1 MKLALKLEEKLAN
14 YSMQD
19 LKDLREE
26 TGAGLAD
33 VKKALEEA
41 NGDREEALKIIRV
54 KGLKSLSKREGRS
67 AGAGL
72 IAAKVTDTK
81 AGQRG
86 TMVEV
91 NAETD
96 FVVKTDKFIAMAD
109 KILDA
114 AAASGAAS
122 VEELLAAKSAD
133 GTVKDTLDAVAAI
146 IGEKLEVGNVRQVEG
161 EAVDVYLHRSSQD
174 LPPTVGV
181 LVATDKAGAEVA
193 HDVAMHIAAYSPEY
207 LSCEDVPAAEV
218 EKERATLTETTKAEG
233 KPEAAVAKI
242 VEGRMKGFYK
252 DCVLLE
258 QPFAKDPKTTV
269 GKIVEASKGKVT
281 AFARLQAGE

>member
-1 MKLALKLEEKLAN
+1 MAKYN
-14 YSMQD
+14 MQD
-19 LKDLREE
+19 LKDLRED

-54 KGLKSLSKREGRS
+54 KGLKSLSKRDGRT

-72 IAAKVTDTK
+72 IAAKVT
-81 AGQRG
+81 AGHG

-109 KILDA
+109 AVLQA
-114 AAASGAAS
+114 AVSSGADN
-122 VEELLAAKSAD
+122 VEALMGAKTKE
-133 GTVKDTLDAVAAI
+133 GTVKDTVDAVASI
-146 IGEKLEVGNVRQVEG
+146 IGEKLDVANVCQIEG
-161 EAVDVYLHRSSQD
+161 DVVDVYLHRSSPD

-181 LVATDKAGAEVA
+181 MVATDSKAKEVA
-193 HDVAMHIAAYSPEY
+193 HDVAMHIAAYSPAY
-207 LSCEDVPAAEV
+207 LNRDEIPAADI
-218 EKERATLTETTKAEG
+218 EKERETLTEATKAEG
-233 KPEAAVAKI
+233 KPEAALAKI
-242 VEGRMKGFYK
+242 VEGRMNGFYK
-252 DCVLLE
+252 ENVLLD
-258 QPFAKDPKTTV
+258 QPYAKDPKTTV
-269 GKIVEASKGKVT
+269 GKIVAATGGKVT

>member
-1 MKLALKLEEKLAN
+1 MAK

-81 AGQRG
+81 GGQRG

-96 FVVKTDKFIAMAD
+96 FVVKTDKFIDMAD

-114 AAASGAAS
+114 AAASGAAT

-133 GTVKDTLDAVAAI
+133 GTVKDTVDAIAAI

-181 LVATDKAGAEVA
+181 LVATDKAGADVA

-207 LSCEDVPAAEV
+207 LSREDVPAAEV

-233 KPEAAVAKI
+233 KPDAVVAKI

>member
-1 MKLALKLEEKLAN
+1 MAN
-14 YSMQD
+14 FSMQD
-19 LKDLREE
+19 LKELREE

-41 NGDREEALKIIRV
+41 NGDRDEALKIIRV

-72 IAAKVTDTK
+72 IAAKVVDTK
-81 AGQRG
+81 GGQRG
-86 TMVEV
+86 ALVEV

-109 KILDA
+109 KVLEA
-114 AAASGAAS
+114 AAESGAAT
-122 VEELLAAKSAD
+122 VDELMKAKTAD
-133 GTVKDTLDAVAAI
+133 GTVKDTVDAVAAI

-181 LVATDKAGAEVA
+181 LVATDKAGASAA
-193 HDVAMHIAAYSPEY
+193 HDVAMHIAAYSPDY
-207 LSCEDVPAAEV
+207 LSREDVPAEDI
-218 EKERATLTETTKAEG
+218 EKERATLTEATKAEG
-233 KPEAAVAKI
+233 KPEAAIAKI
-242 VEGRMKGFYK
+242 VEGRMNGFFK
-252 DCVLLE
+252 ENVLLD

-269 GKIVEASKGKVT
+269 GKIVEATKGKVT

>member
-1 MKLALKLEEKLAN
+1 MAK

-19 LKDLREE
+19 LKELREE

-41 NGDREEALKIIRV
+41 EGDREKALQIIRV

-67 AGAGL
+67 AGMGL
-72 IAAKVTDTK
+72 IAAKITDT
-81 AGQRG
+81 AVGQRG
-86 TMVEV
+86 TLVEV

-96 FVVKTDKFIAMAD
+96 FVVKTEKFINMAEVV
-109 KILDA
+109 LQA
-114 AAASGAAS
+114 AAESGAS
-122 VEELLAAKSAD
+122 TTEELMKAKTAD
-133 GTVKDTLDAVAAI
+133 GTVKDTIDAVAAI
-146 IGEKLEVGNVRQVEG
+146 IGEKLDVANVRQVEG
-161 EAVDVYLHRSSQD
+161 EAVDVYLHKSSQD

-181 LVATDKAGAEVA
+181 LVATDKAGAGVA

-207 LSCEDVPAAEV
+207 LSRDEVPAEAV
-218 EKERATLTETTKAEG
+218 EKERETLTEATIAEG

-242 VEGRMKGFYK
+242 VEGKMNGFFK
-252 DCVLLE
+252 ENVLLD
-258 QPFAKDPKTTV
+258 QPYAKDPKTTV

-281 AFARLQAGE
+281 GFARLQAGE

>member
-1 MKLALKLEEKLAN
+1 MKLALKLEEKLAK

-81 AGQRG
+81 GGQRG

-96 FVVKTDKFIAMAD
+96 FVVKTDKFIDMAD

-114 AAASGAAS
+114 AAASGAAT

-133 GTVKDTLDAVAAI
+133 GTVKDTVDAIAAI

-181 LVATDKAGAEVA
+181 LVATDKAGADVA

-207 LSCEDVPAAEV
+207 LSREDVPAAEV

-233 KPEAAVAKI
+233 KPDAVVAKI

>member
-1 MKLALKLEEKLAN
+1 MAK

-19 LKDLREE
+19 LKELREE

-41 NGDREEALKIIRV
+41 EGDREKALQIIRV

-67 AGAGL
+67 AGMGL
-72 IAAKVTDTK
+72 IAAKITDTA

-86 TMVEV
+86 TLVEV

-96 FVVKTDKFIAMAD
+96 FVVKTEKFINMAEVV
-109 KILDA
+109 LQA
-114 AAASGAAS
+114 AAESGAS
-122 VEELLAAKSAD
+122 TTEELMKAKTAD
-133 GTVKDTLDAVAAI
+133 GTVKDTIDAVAAI
-146 IGEKLEVGNVRQVEG
+146 IGEKLDVANVRQVEG
-161 EAVDVYLHRSSQD
+161 EAVDVYLHKSSQD

-181 LVATDKAGAEVA
+181 LVATDKAGAGVA

-207 LSCEDVPAAEV
+207 LSRDDVPAEAV
-218 EKERATLTETTKAEG
+218 AKERETLTEATIAEG

-242 VEGRMKGFYK
+242 VEGKMNGFFK
-252 DCVLLE
+252 ENVLLD
-258 QPFAKDPKTTV
+258 QPYAKDPKTTV
-269 GKIVEASKGKVT
+269 GKIVEAAKGKVT
-281 AFARLQAGE
+281 GFARLQAGE

>member
-1 MKLALKLEEKLAN
+1 MKLALKLEEKLAK

-133 GTVKDTLDAVAAI
+133 GTVKDTVDAVAAI

-181 LVATDKAGAEVA
+181 LVATDKAGADVA

-207 LSCEDVPAAEV
+207 LSREDVPAAEV

-233 KPEAAVAKI
+233 KPDAVVAKI
-242 VEGRMKGFYK
+242 VEGRMRGFYK

>member
-1 MKLALKLEEKLAN
+1 MAN

-41 NGDREEALKIIRV
+41 NGDREKALEIIRV

-67 AGAGL
+67 AGMGL
-72 IAAKVTDTK
+72 IGAKVTDTK
-81 AGQRG
+81 TGQRG

-96 FVVKTDKFIAMAD
+96 FVVKTDKFINMAD
-109 KILDA
+109 KILEA
-114 AAASGAAS
+114 AAESGAET
-122 VEELLAAKSAD
+122 VDDLMKAKIDD

-146 IGEKLEVGNVRQVEG
+146 IGEKLDVANVRQLEG
-161 EAVDVYLHRSSQD
+161 EAVNVYLHKSSQD

-181 LVATDKAGAEVA
+181 MVATDKAAASVA

-207 LSCEDVPAAEV
+207 LTREEIPADVV
-218 EKERATLTETTKAEG
+218 EKERNTLTETTKAEG
-233 KPEAAVAKI
+233 KPEAAIAKI
-242 VEGRMKGFYK
+242 VEGRMNGFYK
-252 DCVLLE
+252 ENVLLD
-258 QPFAKDPKTTV
+258 QAFAKDPKTTV
-269 GKIVEASKGKVT
+269 GKIVEGAKGQVT
-281 AFARLQAGE
+281 GFARLQAGE

>member
-1 MKLALKLEEKLAN
+1 MAKYN
-14 YSMQD
+14 MQD
-19 LKDLREE
+19 LKELREE

-72 IAAKVTDTK
+72 IAAKVTDTPS
-81 AGQRG
+81 GQRG
-86 TMVEV
+86 TLVEV

-109 KILDA
+109 KILESA
-114 AAASGAAS
+114 AQSGAAT
-122 VEELLAAKSAD
+122 VEELMAAKSED

-181 LVATDKAGAEVA
+181 MVATDKAGAGVA
-193 HDVAMHIAAYSPEY
+193 HDVAMHIAAYSPDY
-207 LSCEDVPAAEV
+207 LNREDIPADVV

-242 VEGRMKGFYK
+242 VEGRMNGFYK
-252 DCVLLE
+252 ENVLLD
-258 QPFAKDPKTTV
+258 QPYAKDPKTTV
-269 GKIVEASKGKVT
+269 GKIVEASKGKIT
-281 AFARLQAGE
+281 GFARLQAGE

>member
-1 MKLALKLEEKLAN
+1 MAK

-81 AGQRG
+81 GGQRG

-114 AAASGAAS
+114 AAASCAAT

-133 GTVKDTLDAVAAI
+133 GTVKDTVDAVAAI

-181 LVATDKAGAEVA
+181 LVATDKAGADVA

-207 LSCEDVPAAEV
+207 LSREDVPAAEV

-233 KPEAAVAKI
+233 KPDAVVAKI

>member
-1 MKLALKLEEKLAN
+1 MAN

-41 NGDREEALKIIRV
+41 NGDREKALEIIRV

-67 AGAGL
+67 AGMGL
-72 IAAKVTDTK
+72 IGAKVTDTK
-81 AGQRG
+81 TGQRG

-96 FVVKTDKFIAMAD
+96 FVVKTDKFINMAD
-109 KILDA
+109 KILEA
-114 AAASGAAS
+114 AAESGAET
-122 VEELLAAKSAD
+122 VDDLMKAKTDD

-146 IGEKLEVGNVRQVEG
+146 IGEKLDVANVRQLEG
-161 EAVDVYLHRSSQD
+161 EAVDVYLHKSSQD

-181 LVATDKAGAEVA
+181 MVATDKAAASVA

-207 LSCEDVPAAEV
+207 LTREEIPADVV
-218 EKERATLTETTKAEG
+218 EKERNTLTETTKAEG
-233 KPEAAVAKI
+233 KPEAAIAKI
-242 VEGRMKGFYK
+242 VEGRMNGFYK
-252 DCVLLE
+252 ENVLLD
-258 QPFAKDPKTTV
+258 QAFAKDPKTTV
-269 GKIVEASKGKVT
+269 GKIVEGTKGQVT
-281 AFARLQAGE
+281 GFARLQAGE

>member
-1 MKLALKLEEKLAN
+1 MKLALKLEEKLAK

-133 GTVKDTLDAVAAI
+133 GTVKDTVDAVAAI

-181 LVATDKAGAEVA
+181 LVATDKAGADVA

-207 LSCEDVPAAEV
+207 LSREDVPAAEV

-233 KPEAAVAKI
+233 KPDAVVAKI

>member
-1 MKLALKLEEKLAN
+1 MAK

-41 NGDREEALKIIRV
+41 EGNREKALQIIRV

-72 IAAKVTDTK
+72 IAAQVVDTDK
-81 AGQRG
+81 GQRG

-96 FVVKTDKFIAMAD
+96 FVVKTDKFINMA
-109 KILDA
+109 KVILQA
-114 AAASGAAS
+114 AVESGATTKD
-122 VEELLAAKSAD
+122 ELMKAKTAD
-133 GTVKDTLDAVAAI
+133 GTVKDTIDAVAAI
-146 IGEKLEVGNVRQVEG
+146 IGEKLDAANVRQVEG
-161 EAVDVYLHRSSQD
+161 EAVDLYLHKSSQD
-174 LPPTVGV
+174 LPPTIGV
-181 LVATDKAGAEVA
+181 MVATDKAGAAVA
-193 HDVAMHIAAYSPEY
+193 HDVSMHIATYAPEY
-207 LSCEDVPAAEV
+207 LSREEVPAEAI
-218 EKERATLTETTKAEG
+218 EKERETLTKATIAEG

-242 VEGRMKGFYK
+242 VEGKMNGFFK
-252 DCVLLE
+252 ENVLLD
-258 QPFAKDPKTTV
+258 QPYAKDPKTTV
-269 GKIVEASKGKVT
+269 GKILNGVKGKVT

>member
-1 MKLALKLEEKLAN
+1 MAK

-41 NGDREEALKIIRV
+41 EGNREKALQIIRV

-72 IAAKVTDTK
+72 IAAQVVDTDK
-81 AGQRG
+81 GQRG

-96 FVVKTDKFIAMAD
+96 FVVKTDKFIDMA
-109 KILDA
+109 KVILQA
-114 AAASGAAS
+114 AVESGATTKD
-122 VEELLAAKSAD
+122 ELMKAKTAD
-133 GTVKDTLDAVAAI
+133 GTVKDTIDAVAAI
-146 IGEKLEVGNVRQVEG
+146 IGEKLDAANVRQVEG
-161 EAVDVYLHRSSQD
+161 EAVDLYLHKSSQD
-174 LPPTVGV
+174 LPPTIGV
-181 LVATDKAGAEVA
+181 MVATDKAGAAVA
-193 HDVAMHIAAYSPEY
+193 HDVSMHIATYAPEY
-207 LSCEDVPAAEV
+207 LSREEVPAEAI
-218 EKERATLTETTKAEG
+218 EKERETLTKATIAEG

-242 VEGRMKGFYK
+242 VEGKMNGFFK
-252 DCVLLE
+252 ENVLLD
-258 QPFAKDPKTTV
+258 QPYAKDPKTTV
-269 GKIVEASKGKVT
+269 GKILNGVKGKVT

>member
-1 MKLALKLEEKLAN
+1 MAK

-19 LKDLREE
+19 LKELREE

-41 NGDREEALKIIRV
+41 EGDREKALQIIRV

-67 AGAGL
+67 AGMGL
-72 IAAKVTDTK
+72 IAAKITDTA

-86 TMVEV
+86 TLVEV

-96 FVVKTDKFIAMAD
+96 FVVKTEKFINMAEVV
-109 KILDA
+109 LQA
-114 AAASGAAS
+114 AAESGAS
-122 VEELLAAKSAD
+122 TTEELMKAKTAD
-133 GTVKDTLDAVAAI
+133 GTVKDTIDAVAAI
-146 IGEKLEVGNVRQVEG
+146 IGEKLDVANVRQVEG
-161 EAVDVYLHRSSQD
+161 EAVDVYLHKSSRD

-181 LVATDKAGAEVA
+181 LVATDKAGAGVA

-207 LSCEDVPAAEV
+207 LSRDEVPAEAV
-218 EKERATLTETTKAEG
+218 EKERETLTEATIAEG

-242 VEGRMKGFYK
+242 VEGKMNGFFK
-252 DCVLLE
+252 ENVLLD
-258 QPFAKDPKTTV
+258 QPYAKDPKTTV

-281 AFARLQAGE
+281 GFARLQAGE

>member
-1 MKLALKLEEKLAN
+1 MAK

-133 GTVKDTLDAVAAI
+133 GTVKDTVDAVAAI

-181 LVATDKAGAEVA
+181 LVATDKAGADVA

-207 LSCEDVPAAEV
+207 LSREDVPAAEV

-233 KPEAAVAKI
+233 KPDAVVAKI

>member
-1 MKLALKLEEKLAN
+1 MAK

-19 LKDLREE
+19 LKELREE

-41 NGDREEALKIIRV
+41 EGDREKALQIIRV

-67 AGAGL
+67 AGMGL
-72 IAAKVTDTK
+72 IAAKITDTA

-86 TMVEV
+86 TLVEV

-96 FVVKTDKFIAMAD
+96 FVVKTEKFINMAEVV
-109 KILDA
+109 LQA
-114 AAASGAAS
+114 AAESGAS
-122 VEELLAAKSAD
+122 TTEELMKAKTAD
-133 GTVKDTLDAVAAI
+133 GTVKDTIDAVAAI
-146 IGEKLEVGNVRQVEG
+146 IGEKLDVANVRQVEG
-161 EAVDVYLHRSSQD
+161 EAVDVYLHKSSQD

-181 LVATDKAGAEVA
+181 LVATDKAGAGVA

-207 LSCEDVPAAEV
+207 LSRDEVPAEAV
-218 EKERATLTETTKAEG
+218 EKERETLTEATIAEG

-242 VEGRMKGFYK
+242 VEGKMNGFFK
-252 DCVLLE
+252 ENVLLD
-258 QPFAKDPKTTV
+258 QPYAKDSKTTV

-281 AFARLQAGE
+281 GFARLQAGE

>member
-1 MKLALKLEEKLAN
+1 MAN

-41 NGDREEALKIIRV
+41 NGDREKALEIIRV

-67 AGAGL
+67 AGMGL
-72 IAAKVTDTK
+72 IGAKVTDTK
-81 AGQRG
+81 TGQRG

-96 FVVKTDKFIAMAD
+96 FVVKTDKFINMAD
-109 KILDA
+109 KILEA
-114 AAASGAAS
+114 AAESGAET
-122 VEELLAAKSAD
+122 VDDLMKAKTDD

-146 IGEKLEVGNVRQVEG
+146 IGEKLDVANVRQLEG
-161 EAVDVYLHRSSQD
+161 EAVDVYLHKSSQD

-181 LVATDKAGAEVA
+181 MVATDKAAASVA

-207 LSCEDVPAAEV
+207 LTREEIPADVV
-218 EKERATLTETTKAEG
+218 EKERNTLTETTKAEG
-233 KPEAAVAKI
+233 KPEAAIAKI
-242 VEGRMKGFYK
+242 VEGRMNGFYK
-252 DCVLLE
+252 ENVLLD
-258 QPFAKDPKTTV
+258 QAFAKDPKTTV
-269 GKIVEASKGKVT
+269 GKIVEGAKGQVT
-281 AFARLQAGE
+281 GFARLQAGE

>member
-1 MKLALKLEEKLAN
+1 MKLALKLEEKLAK

-81 AGQRG
+81 GGQRG

-96 FVVKTDKFIAMAD
+96 FVVKTDKFIDMAD

-114 AAASGAAS
+114 AAASGAAT

-133 GTVKDTLDAVAAI
+133 GTVKDTVDAIAAI

-181 LVATDKAGAEVA
+181 LVATDKAGADVA
-193 HDVAMHIAAYSPEY
+193 HDVAMHVAAYSPEY
-207 LSCEDVPAAEV
+207 LSREDVPAAEV

-233 KPEAAVAKI
+233 KPDAVVAKI

>member
-1 MKLALKLEEKLAN
+1 MAK

-133 GTVKDTLDAVAAI
+133 GTVKDTVDAVAAI

-181 LVATDKAGAEVA
+181 LVATDKAGADVA

-207 LSCEDVPAAEV
+207 LSREDVPAAEV

-233 KPEAAVAKI
+233 KPDAVVAKI
-242 VEGRMKGFYK
+242 VEGRMRGFYK

>member
-1 MKLALKLEEKLAN
+1 MKLALKLEEKLAK

-133 GTVKDTLDAVAAI
+133 GTVKDTVDAVAAI
-146 IGEKLEVGNVRQVEG
+146 IGEKLEVGNVRHVEG

-181 LVATDKAGAEVA
+181 LVATDKAGADVA

-207 LSCEDVPAAEV
+207 LSREDVPAAEV

-233 KPEAAVAKI
+233 KPDAVVAKI

>member
-1 MKLALKLEEKLAN
+1 MKLALKLEGKLAK

-81 AGQRG
+81 GGQRG

-114 AAASGAAS
+114 AAASGAAT

-133 GTVKDTLDAVAAI
+133 GTVKDTVDAVAAI

-181 LVATDKAGAEVA
+181 LVATDKAGADVA

-207 LSCEDVPAAEV
+207 LSREDVPAAEV

-233 KPEAAVAKI
+233 KPDAVVAKI

>member
-1 MKLALKLEEKLAN
+1 MAN

-41 NGDREEALKIIRV
+41 NGDREKALEIIRV

-67 AGAGL
+67 AGMGL
-72 IAAKVTDTK
+72 IGAKVTDTK
-81 AGQRG
+81 TGQRG

-96 FVVKTDKFIAMAD
+96 FVVKTDKFINMAD
-109 KILDA
+109 KILEA
-114 AAASGAAS
+114 AAESGA
-122 VEELLAAKSAD
+122 VTVDDLMKAKTDD

-146 IGEKLEVGNVRQVEG
+146 IGEKLDVANVRQLEG
-161 EAVDVYLHRSSQD
+161 EAVDVYLHKSSQD

-181 LVATDKAGAEVA
+181 MVATDKAAASVA

-207 LSCEDVPAAEV
+207 LTREEIPADVV
-218 EKERATLTETTKAEG
+218 EKERNTLTETTKAEG
-233 KPEAAVAKI
+233 KPEAAIAKI
-242 VEGRMKGFYK
+242 VEGRMNGFYK
-252 DCVLLE
+252 ENVLLD
-258 QPFAKDPKTTV
+258 QAFAKDPKTTV
-269 GKIVEASKGKVT
+269 GKIVEGTKGQVT
-281 AFARLQAGE
+281 GFARLQAGE

>member
-1 MKLALKLEEKLAN
+1 MKLALKLEEKLAK

-81 AGQRG
+81 GGQRG

-114 AAASGAAS
+114 AAASGAAT

-133 GTVKDTLDAVAAI
+133 GTVKDTVDAIAAI

-181 LVATDKAGAEVA
+181 LVATDKAGADVA

-207 LSCEDVPAAEV
+207 LSREDVPAAEV

-233 KPEAAVAKI
+233 KPDAVVAKI

>member
-1 MKLALKLEEKLAN
+1 MAK

-19 LKDLREE
+19 LKELREE

-41 NGDREEALKIIRV
+41 EGDREKALQIIRV

-67 AGAGL
+67 AGMGL
-72 IAAKVTDTK
+72 IAAKITDTA

-86 TMVEV
+86 TLVEV

-96 FVVKTDKFIAMAD
+96 FVVKTEKFINMAEVV
-109 KILDA
+109 LQA
-114 AAASGAAS
+114 AAESGAS
-122 VEELLAAKSAD
+122 TTEELMKAKTAD
-133 GTVKDTLDAVAAI
+133 GTVKDTIDAVAAI
-146 IGEKLEVGNVRQVEG
+146 IGEKLDVANVRQVEG
-161 EAVDVYLHRSSQD
+161 EAVDVYLHKSSQD

-181 LVATDKAGAEVA
+181 LVATDKAGAGVA

-207 LSCEDVPAAEV
+207 LSRDEVPAEAV
-218 EKERATLTETTKAEG
+218 EKERETLTEATIAEG

-242 VEGRMKGFYK
+242 VEGKMNGFFK
-252 DCVLLE
+252 ENVLLD
-258 QPFAKDPKTTV
+258 QPYAKDPKTTV

-281 AFARLQAGE
+281 GFARLQAGE